1 MKTTRRQAQR
11 KRVGKSTETKVLR
24 RKATTFRF
32 APVVQKRLELLA
44 KLKGAP
50 LNRLVN
56 AAVEQYVHVG
66 LAEAEV
72 SLKDLL
78 HKIRASRDADPNF
91 ESAIADVVSAE
102 AALAAED
109 PVEGTPTR
117 TESLE
122 RDGEPRQGPTRR
134 QIHQVLRA

>member
-1 MKTTRRQAQR
+1 MPG
-11 KRVGKSTETKVLR
+11 KRAAKSIATKGPR

-44 KLKGAP
+44 KLKKAP

-56 AAVEQYVHVG
+56 TAVEQYVEVS

-72 SLKDLL
+72 SLKNLL

-91 ESAIADVVSAE
+91 ESAIAEFVGAE

-109 PVEGTPTR
+109 PVEGTPTHTAPLAR
-117 TESLE
+117 KGKS
-122 RDGEPRQGPTRR
+122 RQGPTRSL
-134 QIHQVLRA
+134 IHQVLRA